1 MDSYQ
6 SYLFDLFKEYR
17 PEPTYPTYPPY
28 HQGLYLED
36 TFIKD
41 FQKNN
46 ISYDRYFIPI
56 SWTTVYCDAKEHGLQ
71 EKLNQL
77 DNSKKYFTVSQ
88 HDDAIKEILPQDT
101 ISFCAGGN
109 AGGIPIPLICS
120 KISNVPLSNTK
131 DLLCSFVG
139 SITHQIRVLMYQ
151 ALENKHDCFMYAKH
165 WNPEV
170 KNEEKDLFLEMASRS
185 KFLLC
190 PRGYGLNSFR
200 LYEAFQLGCVPV
212 IITDKPF
219 LPWADEL
226 VWSKFS
232 ALILPNDINNM
243 YNILNNINQNDY
255 KTMLDTGQKLYNDY
269 FTLGSL
275 YSNIVRR
282 I

>member
-1 MDSYQ
+1 
-6 SYLFDLFKEYR
+6 
-17 PEPTYPTYPPY
+17 
-28 HQGLYLED
+28 
-36 TFIKD
+36 
-41 FQKNN
+41 
-46 ISYDRYFIPI
+46 
-56 SWTTVYCDAKEHGLQ
+56 
-71 EKLNQL
+71 
-77 DNSKKYFTVSQ
+77 
-88 HDDAIKEILPQDT
+88 
-101 ISFCAGGN
+101 
-109 AGGIPIPLICS
+109 
-120 KISNVPLSNTK
+120 
-131 DLLCSFVG
+131 
-139 SITHQIRVLMYQ
+139 
-151 ALENKHDCFMYAKH
+151 
-165 WNPEV
+165 
-170 KNEEKDLFLEMASRS
+170 MASRS

-232 ALILPNDINNM
+232 VLILPNDINNM